1 MIVDIKE
8 VAATPEAVI
17 LQFSGELDFE
27 SIKSLV
33 DAFKKIDTSSRKYAI
48 AEVGKIS
55 MISSAALGEFM
66 GFRKTLLEK
75 DGDLVFAAMNMDIR
89 AKFTS
94 MGATKIFR
102 IFNDVRSALNAFKW
116 QQGLV
121 PEVINLTFPANL
133 HLVPPVRQL
142 ASRIAKQKG
151 YGNKDSFRIETIIDE
166 ICNNAIEHGKKGED
180 QNISVK
186 IDIDQKQIEFDVIN
200 TSDPEKLETLKALL
214 KPTHEQKIHSEEK
227 RGRGLSLIKMLSDE
241 LSVDCS
247 EKGTVVHVKK
257 VREVKNGI
265 SN

>member
-94 MGATKIFR
+94 MGATTKF
-102 IFNDVRSALNAFKW
+102 S
-116 QQGLV
+116 
-121 PEVINLTFPANL
+121 EY
-133 HLVPPVRQL
+133 
-142 ASRIAKQKG
+142 SMM
-151 YGNKDSFRIETIIDE
+151 
-166 ICNNAIEHGKKGED
+166 
-180 QNISVK
+180 SV
-186 IDIDQKQIEFDVIN
+186 Q
-200 TSDPEKLETLKALL
+200 P
-214 KPTHEQKIHSEEK
+214 
-227 RGRGLSLIKMLSDE
+227 
-241 LSVDCS
+241 
-247 EKGTVVHVKK
+247 
-257 VREVKNGI
+257 
-265 SN
+265 